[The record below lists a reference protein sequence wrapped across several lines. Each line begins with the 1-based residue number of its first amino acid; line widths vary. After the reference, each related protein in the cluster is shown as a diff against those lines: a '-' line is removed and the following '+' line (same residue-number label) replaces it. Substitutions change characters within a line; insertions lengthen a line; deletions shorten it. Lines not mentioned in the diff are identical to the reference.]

1 MKAKSLILTM
11 VVTLLICSSAT
22 AQSHI
27 DKIVDELEQKG
38 VDLSKVVKRNPET
51 KKIISEFME
60 LSFYSKDGKYANRLK
75 EAFKKDAEDAV
86 QEIIK
91 NHGNSHLL
99 IFIDGKKK
107 ASYQLEITPRS
118 GKNPLVKLSI
128 IIKDGNN
135 NVHDRTDNRSFKN
148 NPLEDLESLKS
159 SKDIEHLSDDSLLN
173 YITSQSH
180 AGKTNSQ
187 IVTDLMKKGVKIED
201 VRHIRDLLQNK
212 K

>member
-1 MKAKSLILTM
+1 MT
-11 VVTLLICSSAT
+11 
-22 AQSHI
+22 
-27 DKIVDELEQKG
+27 G
-38 VDLSKVVKRNPET
+38 R
-51 KKIISEFME
+51 IIGA
-60 LSFYSKDGKYANRLK
+60 L
-75 EAFKKDAEDAV
+75 
-86 QEIIK
+86 
-91 NHGNSHLL
+91 
-99 IFIDGKKK
+99 
-107 ASYQLEITPRS
+107 
-118 GKNPLVKLSI
+118 
-128 IIKDGNN
+128 
-135 NVHDRTDNRSFKN
+135 KN

>member
-1 MKAKSLILTM
+1 MLKSVTFRALAVSISWIWNKLSSKLWYSGFVRDYIMRHFVYCLTM
-11 VVTLLICSSAT
+11 MR
-22 AQSHI
+22 
-27 DKIVDELEQKG
+27 QKMW
-38 VDLSKVVKRNPET
+38 LKRQCW
-51 KKIISEFME
+51 
-60 LSFYSKDGKYANRLK
+60 R
-75 EAFKKDAEDAV
+75 
-86 QEIIK
+86 
-91 NHGNSHLL
+91 
-99 IFIDGKKK
+99 
-107 ASYQLEITPRS
+107 
-118 GKNPLVKLSI
+118 I

>member
-1 MKAKSLILTM
+1 MNGALLVGHLHHIHPMRLKRTDLTAVRCEELTPDGFSFTVFFTALATTKENHTFQLCQLMLKSVTFRALAVSISWIWNKLSSKLWYSGFVRDYIMRHFVYCLTM
-11 VVTLLICSSAT
+11 MR
-22 AQSHI
+22 
-27 DKIVDELEQKG
+27 QKMW
-38 VDLSKVVKRNPET
+38 LKR
-51 KKIISEFME
+51 
-60 LSFYSKDGKYANRLK
+60 
-75 EAFKKDAEDAV
+75 
-86 QEIIK
+86 QCW
-91 NHGNSHLL
+91 
-99 IFIDGKKK
+99 
-107 ASYQLEITPRS
+107 
-118 GKNPLVKLSI
+118 SI

-148 NPLEDLESLKS
+148 NPLEDLESLKN
-159 SKDIEHLSDDSLLN
+159 SKNIEHLSDDSLLN